1 MGIKCVKSVDASK
14 NLPAFTYRNMIK
26 YVNTNS
32 VHEHYE
38 FVELIGTGSY
48 A

>member
-1 MGIKCVKSVDASK
+1 MKSVDAK
-14 NLPAFTYRNMIK
+14 IVPAFTYRNMIK
-26 YVNTNS
+26 YINNNLVS
-32 VHEHYE
+32 EHYE